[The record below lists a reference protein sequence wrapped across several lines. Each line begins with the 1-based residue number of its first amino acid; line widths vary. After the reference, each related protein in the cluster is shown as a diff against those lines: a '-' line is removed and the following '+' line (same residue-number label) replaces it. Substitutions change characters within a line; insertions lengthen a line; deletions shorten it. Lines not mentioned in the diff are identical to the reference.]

1 MGAVTCKHRREHS
14 RSLALVLV
22 VLLGVGLCAGLLTG
36 CGASREQTALETKV
50 TDMNAQV
57 AKLTQDKQKA
67 EADLKAAQDALQQK
81 AQVNNAQPAST
92 MAPVSTSVPAQ
103 ASGTVL
109 FFDNF
114 DSGLNSSWSLAS
126 GNWEAQAGDLHL
138 RDAGNGYAYVLGGS
152 GWKNYSVEAD
162 VKAPGSRYWMEIVVR
177 AKDDLNKL
185 SLAFDQGSLV
195 FKTFVDGKATDIES
209 TRVRPGVPA
218 ECHLLLTA
226 VGSQFNCYVNGT
238 LRAHYET
245 TDFPAGTAGIGSIAA
260 GGRDDTT
267 HRFDNFKVTAMP

>member
-1 MGAVTCKHRREHS
+1 MSVAAWKHKREHS

-36 CGASREQTALETKV
+36 CGASREPNGLDTKV
-50 TDMNAQV
+50 TDLNAQV
-57 AKLTQDKQKA
+57 ANLTRDKQKA
-67 EADLKAAQDALQQK
+67 EADLKAAQDALQK
-81 AQVNNAQPAST
+81 AQANNAQPART

-114 DSGLNSSWSLAS
+114 DNGLSSSWSLAS

-162 VKAPGSRYWMEIVVR
+162 VKLGPGNRWSELVVR
-177 AKDDLNKL
+177 ARDDLNKV
-185 SLAFDQGSLV
+185 SLAADTESLV
-195 FKTFVDGKATDIES
+195 FLTYIDGQKTNVES
-209 TRVRPGVPA
+209 TRVRPGAPA
-218 ECHLLLTA
+218 ECHVLVTA
-226 VGSQFNCYVNGT
+226 VGDQFNCYINGT
-238 LRAHYET
+238 LRAHYESS
-245 TDFPAGTAGIGSIAA
+245 DFPAGTAGVGSIQA
-260 GGRDDTT
+260 GGRVDTT